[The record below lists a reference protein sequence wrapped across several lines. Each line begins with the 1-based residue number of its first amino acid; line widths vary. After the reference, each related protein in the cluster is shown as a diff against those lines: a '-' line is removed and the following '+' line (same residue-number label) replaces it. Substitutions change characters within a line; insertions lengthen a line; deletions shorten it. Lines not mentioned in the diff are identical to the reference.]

1 MEEINS
7 EEIQALDKVWHRI
20 ILIVQKTSE
29 DLWKDELEGATT
41 IEISILSIIQ
51 NKPDVIL
58 KDIIEILGI
67 PGSTLTNAID
77 RLEKRGLIKR
87 VISTRDR
94 RSFGLELT
102 DRGVLAQ
109 NEHRRSEKVLWEI
122 VLKSFDTNVER
133 KTLIQLLEKLAD
145 SLSEIEISEVKNGQQ
160 INV

>member
-1 MEEINS
+1 MENIIT
-7 EEIQALDKVWHRI
+7 EEIQALDKVWHKL
-20 ILIVQKTSE
+20 ILIAQKTNE

-51 NKPDVIL
+51 KKPDAIL

-94 RSFGLELT
+94 RSFGIELT
-102 DRGVLAQ
+102 DKGLLAQ
-109 NEHRRSEKVLWEI
+109 NLHRRSEKILWER
-122 VLKSFDTNVER
+122 VLKSFDTSAER
-133 KTLIQLLEKLAD
+133 IMLIQLLEKLAD
-145 SLSEIEISEVKNGQQ
+145 SLSRIEISEVKNGQ
-160 INV
+160 